1 MRRNHRAE
9 APRPGGV
16 GAEGSAPLHFRFR
29 GAVHGGKEEAIRVVC
44 GSGRLAGGECWWGFV
59 VGVGCVPSAS

>member
-29 GAVHGGKEEAIRVVC
+29 GAVHGGKAEAIRVVC
-44 GSGRLAGGECWWGFV
+44 GSGRLAGGVEPQRCSHV
-59 VGVGCVPSAS
+59 DRSAH